1 LNFGW
6 RAVRWQYQQSN
17 KKQTNFLLM
26 KSFKHIATPVVAAA
40 GLATQADAIPITYS
54 YTRREL
60 YVWNGTR
67 WIYQL

>member
-1 LNFGW
+1 
-6 RAVRWQYQQSN
+6 
-17 KKQTNFLLM
+17 M